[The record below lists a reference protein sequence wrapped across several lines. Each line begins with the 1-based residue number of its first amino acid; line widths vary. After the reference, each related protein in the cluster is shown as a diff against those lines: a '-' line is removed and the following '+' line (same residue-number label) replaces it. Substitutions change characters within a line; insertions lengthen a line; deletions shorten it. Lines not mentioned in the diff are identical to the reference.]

1 MRKILITGAT
11 GFIGKNLLLHFLEKK
26 YFIVAVLKKTKKNI
40 KFSRENNKNK
50 KFKSLLF
57 SNTYELKKKL
67 SNYKID
73 YVIHAATYYV
83 KKHKFSDIGKI
94 IKSNILFSTIMLD
107 LLCNKRIKKIINFG
121 TVWQHYNNEK
131 ERAYNLYASSK
142 QAFNNIFNYYKK
154 QFPEIKFYNLLISD
168 TFGKDDKRKKLIPM
182 ILKNYN
188 KKIIE
193 NIISK
198 NIKPDTYVIKDKV
211 SLKIFNLINYL
222 NKKLKKKIIVNW
234 SENKFTNEK
243 IINSKVINFN
253 KVNNNKKEILE
264 LFNENI

>member
-1 MRKILITGAT
+1 
-11 GFIGKNLLLHFLEKK
+11 
-26 YFIVAVLKKTKKNI
+26 
-40 KFSRENNKNK
+40 
-50 KFKSLLF
+50 
-57 SNTYELKKKL
+57 
-67 SNYKID
+67 
-73 YVIHAATYYV
+73 
-83 KKHKFSDIGKI
+83 
-94 IKSNILFSTIMLD
+94 
-107 LLCNKRIKKIINFG
+107 
-121 TVWQHYNNEK
+121 
-131 ERAYNLYASSK
+131 
-142 QAFNNIFNYYKK
+142 
-154 QFPEIKFYNLLISD
+154 
-168 TFGKDDKRKKLIPM
+168 M

-188 KKIIE
+188 KKIKTNIPKNLSINFVNIKYILKIIE